1 MELSPETEMAMHALG
16 WGDEKAV
23 SLGPAFFILFILT
36 QDLFDTLLA

>member
-1 MELSPETEMAMHALG
+1 MELSPETEMALG